1 MTTESAGGRTY
12 KFGVGDRL
20 RVAREVAGLSQDELA
35 QLTGISR
42 QTISNYEL
50 GASKKP
56 KPPYIAAIALA
67 THFNRDWI
75 EHGVEPDGDGG
86 GGGGQRV
93 GPSLRPTQGY
103 FGLRRL
109 LLAA

>member
-1 MTTESAGGRTY
+1 
-12 KFGVGDRL
+12 
-20 RVAREVAGLSQDELA
+20 VAREVAGLSQDELA

-86 GGGGQRV
+86 GTPRV
-93 GPSLRPTQGY
+93 APSQRPTQGY

-109 LLAA
+109 LVAA